1 MKTEYWSKYLK
12 KYFLIYPANS
22 YMTMEGAHTKSIEET
37 YKYYDVSPNN
47 GLSDDAIEQSR
58 AQHGYNGMLCFI
70 FIEFY

>member
-1 MKTEYWSKYLK
+1 
-12 KYFLIYPANS
+12 
-22 YMTMEGAHTKSIEET
+22 MTMEGAHTKSIEET
-37 YKYYDVSPNN
+37 HKYYDVSPNN